1 MTKDLSHLPS
11 VEAFFGSEGLS
22 PAYGQLRDYVLQKL
36 LGEHP
41 GVDTLDLILLE
52 RVAYIYARIRQ
63 REAAGAFG
71 NERIYK
77 SASLLLSTYMGEV
90 RKSDDRQQL
99 LDLIRADAVEVVV
112 SSLKEAVG
120 ELTPDQQKQ
129 VMSNVLKLVH
139 SSDEEPEQQAL

>member
-1 MTKDLSHLPS
+1 MADLSHLPP
-11 VEAFFGSEGLS
+11 VEKFFGTEGLS
-22 PAYGQLRDYVLQKL
+22 PEYGKLRDYILQKL
-36 LGEHP
+36 MGEHP
-41 GVDTLDLILLE
+41 SVDTLDLMLLE

-71 NERIYK
+71 NERIYR

-120 ELTPDQQKQ
+120 ELSPDQQKK

-139 SSDEEPEQQAL
+139 SNEDGPEQQAL

>member
-1 MTKDLSHLPS
+1 MADLSYLPS
-11 VEAFFGSEGLS
+11 VEKFFGSEGLL
-22 PAYGQLRDYVLQKL
+22 PEYAELRTYILEKL
-36 LGEHP
+36 IAEHP
-41 GVDTLDLILLE
+41 GIDTLDTVLLE
-52 RVAYIYARIRQ
+52 RVSYIYARIRQ

-71 NERIYK
+71 NERTYK
-77 SASLLLSTYMGEV
+77 SAATLLATYMGEV
-90 RKSDDRQQL
+90 RKSDDRQKL
-99 LDLIRADAVEVVV
+99 LELIRADAVEVVV